1 MPDIK
6 LEVIDLT
13 KINYDVMKAMQNF
26 IQNEYFKTLIRSNNK
41 VTKLSAHY
49 HILSNRF
56 CFVFVL

>member
-41 VTKLSAHY
+41 VTKLSAH
-49 HILSNRF
+49 
-56 CFVFVL
+56 